1 MHECYVISFPDAFH
15 GFLTWRSSYFV
26 MHFHISYRQKLRGN
40 RIGILFFTLRT
51 RENNEKLK
59 LLSTDKTYVYSLLV
73 TFYVHV
79 CINQKKGNF
88 CVQYFVFWF
97 IQILKFC
104 KSLSYSPFR
113 QKKLGRQMWLD
124 FRQLTKSFA
133 ESFLRDLIPKSIFT
147 GYYRVLFSFS
157 ISNLTCC
164 ICANKI
170 YISNW
175 FIAIW
180 HMPLYC
186 HIAIFYL
193 KCC

>member
-26 MHFHISYRQKLRGN
+26 MHFHISYSQKLRGN

-113 QKKLGRQMWLD
+113 QKKTWSANVIRLSATYKK
-124 FRQLTKSFA
+124 FRWVISKRFDSKKHF
-133 ESFLRDLIPKSIFT
+133 
-147 GYYRVLFSFS
+147 YRVLPSF
-157 ISNLTCC
+157 IL
-164 ICANKI
+164 
-170 YISNW
+170 
-175 FIAIW
+175 
-180 HMPLYC
+180 
-186 HIAIFYL
+186 IFNI
-193 KCC
+193 